1 MSFILKAL
9 KKLETEKAAR
19 SSAQVEINMAIIAPE
34 TASLSVPARTGR
46 WAVVP
51 VLLLAC
57 AGLVYLF
64 VYRPS
69 FPANEAGKALPT
81 PVATSAPPAPPM
93 QVAAPVQMTA
103 PPPQTIA
110 PAAPAPAS
118 PANPVRD
125 ASVTGPSAVSPV
137 PLQPKAEGRK
147 QASARLRGGASP
159 RSEPEPMTL
168 SYGGSPSLTVSGIAY
183 QDNPADSM
191 AVVNGA
197 LVKMG
202 MSVSGA
208 RVERIFMDRVRFR
221 GSGGTFEVPLAR

>member
-34 TASLSVPARTGR
+34 TARLTGPARTGR

-81 PVATSAPPAPPM
+81 PVATSAPPPPPM
-93 QVAAPVQMTA
+93 QVAAPAQVTA

-110 PAAPAPAS
+110 PPAS
-118 PANPVRD
+118 PANHVRD